1 MKPLNEILFNFIHF
15 NVFSVIVAQLG
26 NVVCKEPKKA
36 KDIFQEVKKNLLY
49 IYPLSCSFLLVF
61 KLTFVAF

>member
-15 NVFSVIVAQLG
+15 NVFSVSVAQLG

-36 KDIFQEVKKNLLY
+36 KDIFQEVKKICFIY
-49 IYPLSCSFLLVF
+49 IH
-61 KLTFVAF
+61 